1 MSGRHEHRYS
11 YSSEESGNRHEEEN
25 QLVPVV
31 NNNQA
36 LVPMY
41 QKHVAPPGTYVV
53 QIPKDQ
59 IYRIP
64 PPENARRFENYTRK
78 GKKKS
83 GPSCCCCGLFWII
96 GILLFLGFLAVI
108 ASGIFYIVLRP
119 KALQYSV
126 ESFSI
131 KGLDGNLTL
140 PSSSSSLKLSPEF
153 NVTVKSKNPNGQI
166 SFYYYME
173 GSEVTVSYSDVK
185 LSTGTFETFY
195 QPTKNAKVIEMA
207 LKSNNGVKMSNE
219 TRISLMDH
227 QELGN
232 IPFEL
237 DLNVPVKVKVGSI
250 KTWTMT
256 LKVHCDVSKNGL
268 KVNSALVSSK
278 CGVKAKAL
286 G

>member
-11 YSSEESGNRHEEEN
+11 YSSEEDANRRDEEEN

-41 QKHVAPPGTYVV
+41 QKHVPPPGTYVV

-64 PPENARRFENYTRK
+64 PPENAQRFENYTRK
-78 GKKKS
+78 GKKKNR
-83 GPSCCCCGLFWII
+83 PSCCCCGLFWILSI
-96 GILLFLGFLAVI
+96 IIFLGFLAAI
-108 ASGIFYIVLRP
+108 ASGIFYIVVRP
-119 KALQYSV
+119 KSLQYSV
-126 ESFSI
+126 EIFSI
-131 KGLDGNLTL
+131 KGLDGNLTSA
-140 PSSSSSLKLSPEF
+140 SSSSSLKLSPEF
-153 NVTVKSKNPNGQI
+153 DITVKSQNPNGKI
-166 SFYYYME
+166 SFFYYME
-173 GSEVTVSYSDVK
+173 GSEVTVSYSNVR
-185 LSTGTFETFY
+185 LSTGTFKTFY
-195 QPTKNAKVIEMA
+195 QPTNNATVIEMA

-219 TRISLMDH
+219 TRTSLINQ

-232 IPFEL
+232 IPFIL

-250 KTWTMT
+250 KTWTIT

-268 KVNSALVSSK
+268 TVNSTLVSNK
-278 CGVKAKAL
+278 CGVKAKA
-286 G
+286 

>member
-11 YSSEESGNRHEEEN
+11 YSSEEDAKRYEEEN

-41 QKHVAPPGTYVV
+41 QKHAPPPGTYVV

-78 GKKKS
+78 GKKKNH
-83 GPSCCCCGLFWII
+83 PSCCCCALFWIL
-96 GILLFLGFLAVI
+96 GIIVFLGFLAAI
-108 ASGIFYIVLRP
+108 ASGIFYIIVRP
-119 KALQYSV
+119 KSLQYSV
-126 ESFSI
+126 ENFSV
-131 KGLDGNLTL
+131 KGLEGNLTSS
-140 PSSSSSLKLSPEF
+140 PSLSSLNFSPD
-153 NVTVKSKNPNGQI
+153 VTVKSQNPNGKI
-166 SFYYYME
+166 SFFYYME
-173 GSEVTVSYSDVK
+173 GSKVTVSYSNVK
-185 LSTGTFETFY
+185 LSTGTFKTFY
-195 QPTKNAKVIEMA
+195 QPTNNATVIEMA
-207 LKSNNGVKMSNE
+207 LKSNDGVKMSNE
-219 TRISLMDH
+219 TRTSLMDQ

-232 IPFEL
+232 IPFIL
-237 DLNVPVKVKVGSI
+237 DLNVPVKVKIGSI
-250 KTWTMT
+250 KTWTIT

-268 KVNSALVSSK
+268 TVDSTLVSSK
-278 CGVKAKAL
+278 CGVKAKVL